1 MSFFTRLWRANCLI
15 IYRQFRCLESI
26 CGFIGF
32 LQYMTTKQQYN
43 TPSLLEEKT
52 CPAFSP
58 KREIILTWVGIM
70 LTLFATVMV
79 VNELLGTALAFISQK
94 QWLQLSAHIVFCTI
108 AAFLVYGGLVYLIT
122 RLGYLKRRLNH
133 TPASQAELD
142 KLFNEHA
149 PSLTILV
156 PSYKEDEQVIYQTL
170 MSAALQE
177 YPVRRVVLLI
187 DDPGH
192 PANKADALALAA
204 ARALP
209 VKIRALLRPQA
220 QRFERALSEYKDR
233 LEHGA
238 LDIAAE
244 AMRVGQ
250 LYLEAAR
257 WFGEMEQCQ
266 PRLNHTD
273 ELFIE
278 KILVRTREAHLSRAE
293 CWMQRA
299 QQNAPEVTESL
310 IRQEYARLDALFR
323 VEITSFERKRFE
335 NLSHEANKA
344 MNLNSYIGL
353 MGKAF
358 NIVNNKGKHFLH
370 ETDGAV
376 GAFRVPDSDYIVTL
390 DADSLIL
397 TDYALRLVHLLEQ
410 QGNQRIAVAQTPYSA
425 IPNAPGT
432 VERISGATTDI
443 QYIIH
448 QGFTHF
454 NATYWVGANALIR
467 KQALHEIAVKS
478 IERGYPV
485 MRYIQDRTVI
495 EDTESSIDL
504 VDRGWQLY
512 NYPERLAYSATPP
525 DFGSLLIQRRRWANG
540 GLIILPKLLRY
551 LLRPPYSRA
560 KLAEG
565 FMRFHYL
572 SSIAAVNIGLLIVLA
587 IPFSDSIKSLWLPLT
602 SGAYFFLY
610 GRDLV
615 LLGYR
620 RSDLLRVYAMNLL
633 LIPVNMGGVL
643 KSMQQAWT
651 KQQIPFGRTPKVH
664 GRTAAA
670 PLYILAVYLLI
681 AHWMVSV
688 TGDIV
693 DQHYGHA
700 VFAMINTCFMVYA
713 TIAFI
718 GLRESAEDLRAGWLD
733 WRLQRA
739 NKLATPGLLQSCSE
753 SVSSQAGVPGMIVND
768 RDDAVKARSA
778 A

>member
-1 MSFFTRLWRANCLI
+1 
-15 IYRQFRCLESI
+15 
-26 CGFIGF
+26 
-32 LQYMTTKQQYN
+32 MTTKQQHSY
-43 TPSLLEEKT
+43 PYLLEEKT
-52 CPAFSP
+52 CPAFSA
-58 KREIILTWVGIM
+58 KREILLTWLGIV
-70 LTLFATVMV
+70 LTLFATGMV
-79 VNELLGTALAFISQK
+79 VYELLGTALALLSQK
-94 QWLQLSAHIVFCTI
+94 EWMQLCAHAVFCGI
-108 AAFLVYGGLVYLIT
+108 AAFLVYGGLVYQIT
-122 RLGYLKRRLNH
+122 RLGYLKRRMNH
-133 TPASQAELD
+133 TPASQTELD
-142 KLFNEHA
+142 EWFNGTA

-177 YPVRRVVLLI
+177 YPLRRVVLLI
-187 DDPGH
+187 DDPSY
-192 PANKADALALAA
+192 PANKSDARALAA

-209 VKIRALLRPQA
+209 VKIQAQLRPQA
-220 QRFERALSEYKDR
+220 QRFERALSEYNER
-233 LEHGA
+233 LGNGEV
-238 LDIAAE
+238 DIAAE

-257 WFGEMEQCQ
+257 WFGEMERCQ
-266 PRLNHTD
+266 PKLNHTD

-278 KILVRTREAHLSRAE
+278 KILARTRKAHLSRAQ

-299 QQNAPEVTESL
+299 QQDVSDVTESL

-344 MNLNSYIGL
+344 MNLNSYIAL
-353 MGKAF
+353 MGKTF
-358 NIVNNKGKHFLH
+358 DITNSNGKAFLH
-370 ETDGAV
+370 EADGDV
-376 GAFRVPDSDYIVTL
+376 GTFSVPDTDYIVTL

-397 TDYALRLVHLLEQ
+397 TDYALRLVHLMEQ
-410 QGNQRIAVAQTPYSA
+410 PGNQRIAVAQTPYSA
-425 IPNAPGT
+425 IPNAPGV

-454 NATYWVGANALIR
+454 NATYWVGANALLR
-467 KQALHEIAVKS
+467 KQALHEIAVKG
-478 IERGYPV
+478 IERSYPV

-587 IPFSDSIKSLWLPLT
+587 IPFSDSIRSLWLPLT
-602 SGAYFFLY
+602 SVAYFFLY

-620 RSDLLRVYAMNLL
+620 RGDLLRVYAMNLL

-688 TGDIV
+688 TGDVV

-700 VFAMINTCFMVYA
+700 VFALINTCFMVYA
-713 TIAFI
+713 AIAFI
-718 GLRESAEDLRAGWLD
+718 GLRESVEDLRIGWQD
-733 WRLQRA
+733 WRMQRA
-739 NKLATPGLLQSCSE
+739 VSRAGRVLQKSGAELA
-753 SVSSQAGVPGMIVND
+753 VSQASVAGLVV
-768 RDDAVKARSA
+768 DAGDEADKLRSA